1 MARLSAISI
10 QAARA
15 RCQGVLSFILSLV
28 LIRNQETGLS
38 LHSAP
43 EFGPDGAWPPLV
55 TDWVPVRYE
64 LFDASQ
70 HDFGAMVAYR
80 AIQQAHF
87 DSYLSSFEPA
97 HPLFAEDGLREG
109 FLSRSVFGEY
119 PEDTRLSV
127 SLSRKHGKID
137 YIRIDFPVD
146 ETKWSGKSQFLQCV
160 FESELRRVVH
170 SVRWRRTNPVTQ
182 LPPGA
187 SNVTTNSVTTGLSI
201 EYSQTL
207 ASSLGIS
214 IGSGLH
220 GVAQANLSS
229 QLQQQ
234 FGITLQI
241 TSQEQTT
248 DQLTVPN
255 PSVERSRLFAFWHVD
270 NRIDVDFLTIGP
282 QVGTG
287 PAPDSPAVA
296 HFALRPT
303 WTPLSSVEFAT
314 KSAPHVTFTEVH
326 PADS

>member
-1 MARLSAISI
+1 
-10 QAARA
+10 
-15 RCQGVLSFILSLV
+15 
-28 LIRNQETGLS
+28 
-38 LHSAP
+38 
-43 EFGPDGAWPPLV
+43 
-55 TDWVPVRYE
+55 VRYE

-70 HDFGAMVAYR
+70 HDLGAMVAYR

-87 DSYLSSFEPA
+87 DPHLSLFEPA
-97 HPLFAEDGLREG
+97 HPLFVENGLREG
-109 FLSRSVFGEY
+109 FLSGAVFGEY
-119 PEDTRLSV
+119 PEGTRLSV
-127 SLSRKHGKID
+127 SLSRKKGKID
-137 YIRIDFPVD
+137 YIRIDLPGDGTEWSD
-146 ETKWSGKSQFLQCV
+146 ESQFLRLV

-187 SNVTTNSVTTGLSI
+187 SHVTTDSITTGLSI

-214 IGSGLH
+214 IGPSLH

-241 TSQEQTT
+241 TSQEQKS
-248 DQLTVPN
+248 DELTVPN
-255 PSVERSRLFAFWHVD
+255 PSVDRSRLFAFWHVD

-287 PAPDSPAVA
+287 PAPDSPAIA

-314 KSAPHVTFTEVH
+314 KSAPHVTFTEVR